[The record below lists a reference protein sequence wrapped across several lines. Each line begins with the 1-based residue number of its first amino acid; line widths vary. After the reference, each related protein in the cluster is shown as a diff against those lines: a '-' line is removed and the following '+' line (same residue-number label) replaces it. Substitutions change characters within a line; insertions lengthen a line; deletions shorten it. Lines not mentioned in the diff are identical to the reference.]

1 MESKRQDRINK
12 LLQIE
17 LGEIIQQE
25 MKHVSKGALVT
36 VTKVQ
41 VSPDLSIAK
50 TYLSL
55 FATPDK
61 EAMMADFKKHSGE
74 IRGKLGHRIRH
85 QLRVVPELHFYLD
98 DSLDYIENIDRL
110 LDT

>member
-1 MESKRQDRINK
+1 M
-12 LLQIE
+12 
-17 LGEIIQQE
+17 
-25 MKHVSKGALVT
+25 VT
-36 VTKVQ
+36 VTKIHIT
-41 VSPDLSIAK
+41 PDLSIAK

-61 EAMMADFKKHSGE
+61 DALMDEFKKHSGE
-74 IRGKLGHRIRH
+74 IRGKLGHRVRH
-85 QLRVVPELHFYLD
+85 QLRVIPDLHFYLD

>member
-25 MKHVSKGALVT
+25 LRHLTKGALVT

-41 VSPDLSIAK
+41 VTPDLSIGK
-50 TYLSL
+50 IFLSL
-55 FATPDK
+55 FATSDK
-61 EAMMADFKKHSGE
+61 EALMTDFKKHTGE

-85 QLRVVPELHFYLD
+85 QLRVVPDLHFYLD

-110 LDT
+110 LDS